1 MKIEGSSIA
10 FIVICTGL
18 VFLMTPA
25 LAFFYGGLE
34 RRKNVISTMMMS
46 VVSLALATVMW
57 FAVGYSLSFSGDG
70 NLIGDLGHA
79 FFQGVSDS
87 ESTRSLTI
95 PDSLF
100 AVFQMMFSIITVGIL
115 TGSVA
120 GRMRFKP
127 LLIFIVGWLLLVYY
141 PFAHMVWDEGLLAQW
156 GTIDFAGGDVVH
168 ITSGVSGLVL
178 ALVVGKRKDFNRLE
192 YRPHNVPF
200 VLLGAGLLW
209 FGWFGFNA
217 GSALAADGLAVH
229 ALVTTHLSAAAAM
242 FSWILLEYLKN
253 GKPSLVG
260 ASTGL
265 VAGLVAITPGA
276 GFVSTWSA
284 VIIGLLVSP
293 VCFYAIAI
301 VKHKLGYDDA
311 LDAFGCHGVG
321 GIFGGIV
328 TGLFTTP
335 ELALDPDNIGLI
347 YGNPRLFL
355 VTIAAI
361 VFTIVWSAGMTFVL
375 IKGISFFMPLRVSD
389 REEVIGLDDTEH
401 GETAYPTFMGLD
413 S

>member
-1 MKIEGSSIA
+1 MEGSSIA

-87 ESTRSLTI
+87 ESTRGLTI

-127 LLIFIVGWLLLVYY
+127 LLIFIIGWLLLVYY

-178 ALVVGKRKDFNRLE
+178 ALVVGKRRDFNRLE

-242 FSWILLEYLKN
+242 FSWILLEYIKN

-335 ELALDPDNIGLI
+335 ELALDPENIGLI

-361 VFTIVWSAGMTFVL
+361 VFTIIWSAGMTFVL

-389 REEVIGLDDTEH
+389 REEAIGLDDTEH

>member
-87 ESTRSLTI
+87 ESTRGLTI

-141 PFAHMVWDEGLLAQW
+141 PFAHMVWDGGLLAQW

-178 ALVVGKRKDFNRLE
+178 ALVVGKRRDFNRLE

-375 IKGISFFMPLRVSD
+375 MKGISFFMPLRVSD

>member
-87 ESTRSLTI
+87 ESTRGLTI

-141 PFAHMVWDEGLLAQW
+141 PFAHMVWDGGLLAQW

-178 ALVVGKRKDFNRLE
+178 ALVVGKRRDFNRLE

-321 GIFGGIV
+321 GVFGGIV

-375 IKGISFFMPLRVSD
+375 MKGISFFMPLRVSD

>member
-46 VVSLALATVMW
+46 VVSLAIATVMW

-87 ESTRSLTI
+87 ESTRGLTI

-115 TGSVA
+115 TGSVV

-321 GIFGGIV
+321 GVFGGIV

-335 ELALDPDNIGLI
+335 ELALDPDNIGLV

-389 REEVIGLDDTEH
+389 REEAIGLDNTEH

>member
-141 PFAHMVWDEGLLAQW
+141 PFAHMVWDGGLLAQW

-178 ALVVGKRKDFNRLE
+178 ALVVGKRRDFNRLE

-355 VTIAAI
+355 VTIVAI

-389 REEVIGLDDTEH
+389 REEAIGLDNTEH

>member
-87 ESTRSLTI
+87 ESTRGLTI

-284 VIIGLLVSP
+284 LIIGLLVSP

-375 IKGISFFMPLRVSD
+375 MKGISFFMPLRVSD
-389 REEVIGLDDTEH
+389 REEVVGLDDTEH

>member
-178 ALVVGKRKDFNRLE
+178 ALVVGKRRDFNRLE

>member
-87 ESTRSLTI
+87 ESTRGLTI

-178 ALVVGKRKDFNRLE
+178 ALVVGKRRDFNRLE

-284 VIIGLLVSP
+284 LIIGLLVSP

-389 REEVIGLDDTEH
+389 REEVVGLDDTEH

>member
-87 ESTRSLTI
+87 ESTRGLTI

-156 GTIDFAGGDVVH
+156 GTIDFAGGNVVH

-321 GIFGGIV
+321 GVFGGIV

-335 ELALDPDNIGLI
+335 ELALDPENIGLI

-389 REEVIGLDDTEH
+389 REEAIGLDNTEH

>member
-1 MKIEGSSIA
+1 MNTGSIA
-10 FIVICTGL
+10 FVMLCSSL
-18 VFLMTPA
+18 VFLMTPG

-34 RRKNVISTMMMS
+34 RRKNVINTMMMCAAPI
-46 VVSLALATVMW
+46 ALASVMW
-57 FAVGYSLSFSGDG
+57 LICGYSLSFGGEGS
-70 NLIGDLGHA
+70 LIGDFSHL
-79 FFQGVSDS
+79 FFKGVS
-87 ESTRSLTI
+87 ETASTHGLEI
-95 PDSLF
+95 PDALF
-100 AVFQMMFSIITVGIL
+100 AAFQMMFPIITVGIL
-115 TGSVA
+115 TGAVA
-120 GRMRFKP
+120 GRMRFTP
-127 LLIFIVGWLLLVYY
+127 LIIFIIFWLLLVYF

-178 ALVVGKRKDFNRLE
+178 ALVLGKRRDYAHLE

-200 VLLGAGLLW
+200 VFLGAGMLW

-229 ALVTTHLSAAAAM
+229 AFITTHISAAVAM
-242 FSWILLEYLKN
+242 LSWMMMEKVFI
-253 GKPSLVG
+253 GKFSLVG

-276 GFVSTWSA
+276 GFVSIWSSLL
-284 VIIGLLVSP
+284 IGLCVSP
-293 VCFYAIAI
+293 ICYFAIS
-301 VKHKLGYDDA
+301 VLKSKFGYDDA

-321 GIFGGIV
+321 GIFGGLV

-335 ELALDPDNIGLI
+335 ELALDGNNIGLI
-347 YGNPRLFL
+347 YGNAHLFL

-361 VFTIVWSAGMTFVL
+361 IVTIVWSALATFVI
-375 IKGISFFMPLRVSD
+375 IKVISIFTSIRVED
-389 REEVIGLDDTEH
+389 RAEAIGLDDSEH
-401 GETAYPTFMGLD
+401 EETAYPTFMGLD

>member
-10 FIVICTGL
+10 FIVACSGL
-18 VFLMTPA
+18 VLLMTPA

-46 VVSLALATVMW
+46 IVSLAIATLMW

-70 NLIGDLGHA
+70 RLIGNFGHL
-79 FFQGVSDS
+79 FFNGVSDRV
-87 ESTRSLTI
+87 STRELAI

-127 LLIFIVGWLLLVYY
+127 LLFFIVGWLLLVYY

-178 ALVVGKRKDFNRLE
+178 ALVVGKRRDFNRLE

-217 GSALAADGLAVH
+217 GSALAADSLAIH
-229 ALVTTHLSAAAAM
+229 ALVTTHLSAASAM
-242 FSWILLEYLKN
+242 FSWMMLEYKKN

-276 GFVSTWSA
+276 GFVSSWSA
-284 VIIGLLVSP
+284 VVIGLLVSP
-293 VCFYAIAI
+293 VCYYAIAI

-328 TGLFTTP
+328 TGIFTTP
-335 ELALDPDNIGLI
+335 DLALSSDNIGLL

-355 VTIAAI
+355 VTIVAI
-361 VFTIVWSAGMTFVL
+361 LFTIAWSAGMSFFL
-375 IKGISFFMPLRVSD
+375 IKLIGHFMPLRVSD
-389 REEVIGLDDTEH
+389 KEEAIGLDDTEH

>member
-1 MKIEGSSIA
+1 MEGSSIA

-46 VVSLALATVMW
+46 VVSLALATVVW

-87 ESTRSLTI
+87 ESTRGLTI

-141 PFAHMVWDEGLLAQW
+141 PFAHMVWDGGLLAQW

-178 ALVVGKRKDFNRLE
+178 ALVVGKRRDFNRLE

-389 REEVIGLDDTEH
+389 REEVVGLDDTEH

>member
-46 VVSLALATVMW
+46 VVSLAIATVMW

-87 ESTRSLTI
+87 ESTRGLTI

-115 TGSVA
+115 TGSVV

-361 VFTIVWSAGMTFVL
+361 VFTIVWSSGMTFVL

-389 REEVIGLDDTEH
+389 REEAIGLDNTEH

>member
-87 ESTRSLTI
+87 ESTRGLTI

-115 TGSVA
+115 TGSVV

-141 PFAHMVWDEGLLAQW
+141 RFAHMVWDEGLLAQW

-389 REEVIGLDDTEH
+389 REEAIGLDNTEH

>member
-87 ESTRSLTI
+87 ESTRGLTI

-115 TGSVA
+115 TGSVV

-321 GIFGGIV
+321 GVFGGIV

-375 IKGISFFMPLRVSD
+375 MKGISFFMPLRVSD
-389 REEVIGLDDTEH
+389 REEAIGLDNTEH

>member
-46 VVSLALATVMW
+46 VVSLAIATVMW

-87 ESTRSLTI
+87 ESTRGLTI

-115 TGSVA
+115 TGSVV

-178 ALVVGKRKDFNRLE
+178 ALVVGKRRDFNRLE

-321 GIFGGIV
+321 GVFGGIV

-389 REEVIGLDDTEH
+389 REEAIGLDNTEH

>member
-46 VVSLALATVMW
+46 VVSLALATVVW

-87 ESTRSLTI
+87 ESTRGLTI

-141 PFAHMVWDEGLLAQW
+141 PFAHMVWDGGLLAQW

-178 ALVVGKRKDFNRLE
+178 ALVVGKRRDFNRLE

-375 IKGISFFMPLRVSD
+375 VKGISFFMPLRVSD

>member
-87 ESTRSLTI
+87 ESTRGLTI

-178 ALVVGKRKDFNRLE
+178 ALVVGKRRDFNRLE

-284 VIIGLLVSP
+284 LIIGLLVSP

-375 IKGISFFMPLRVSD
+375 MKGISFFMPLRVSD
-389 REEVIGLDDTEH
+389 REEAIGLDNTEH

>member
-87 ESTRSLTI
+87 ESTRGLTI

>member
-87 ESTRSLTI
+87 ESTRGLTI

-127 LLIFIVGWLLLVYY
+127 LLIFIIGWLLLVYY

-284 VIIGLLVSP
+284 VIIGLLVSL

-389 REEVIGLDDTEH
+389 REEAIGLDNTEH